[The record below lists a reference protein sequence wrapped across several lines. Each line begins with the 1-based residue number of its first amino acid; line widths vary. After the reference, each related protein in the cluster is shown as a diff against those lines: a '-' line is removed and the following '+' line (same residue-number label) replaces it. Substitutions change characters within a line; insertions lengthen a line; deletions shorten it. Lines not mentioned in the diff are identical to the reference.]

1 MLQNIPA
8 GAGRALHNLRS
19 GAPKLVS
26 ADPAFSAVPEV
37 IQLSSPAFAQGGS
50 IPVLHTEDGDRLS
63 PPLEWIGV
71 PPEAESL
78 VLLIEDQDSPTP
90 RPLVHAILA
99 GLAAADGGLA
109 AGALPSPRHEGEL
122 LDMGRNSFMQR
133 AYLPPDPPRGHGPHV
148 YAFQLFALD
157 MVPEFNRVPGR
168 GALVA
173 ALKGHVIA
181 RGMLVGTYE
190 RR

>member
-1 MLQNIPA
+1 MLQNVPA
-8 GAGRALHNLRS
+8 GVGRALQGVRNDADS
-19 GAPKLVS
+19 LVS
-26 ADPAFSAVPEV
+26 ADPAFGAVPDV
-37 IQLSSPAFAQGGS
+37 IQLTSPAFAQGGA
-50 IPVLHTEDGDRLS
+50 IPATYTEDGARIS

-99 GLAAADGGLA
+99 DMPPTDGVLAE
-109 AGALPSPRHEGEL
+109 GALPSPGHEGEDL
-122 LDMGRNSFMQR
+122 GMGRNSFLQR
-133 AYLPPDPPRGHGPHV
+133 GYLPPDPPRGHGPHR
-148 YAFQLFALD
+148 YAFQMFALD
-157 MVPEFNRVPGR
+157 TVPEFRSVPGR
-168 GALVA
+168 SALVE
-173 ALKGHVIA
+173 ALHGHVIA

>member
-8 GAGRALHNLRS
+8 GVGRALQGVRHDADS
-19 GAPKLVS
+19 LVS
-26 ADPAFSAVPEV
+26 ADPAFAAVPEV
-37 IQLSSPAFAQGGS
+37 IQLTSPAFGQGQP
-50 IPVLHTEDGDRLS
+50 IPVAHTEDGAKIS

-99 GLAAADGGLA
+99 DMAPADGVLPE
-109 AGALPSPRHEGEL
+109 GALPSPGHEGEDL
-122 LDMGRNSFMQR
+122 GMGRNSFMQR
-133 AYLPPDPPRGHGPHV
+133 GYLPPDPPRGHGPHR
-148 YAFQLFALD
+148 YAFQMFALD
-157 MVPEFNRVPGR
+157 TVPEFRSVPGR
-168 GALVA
+168 SALVE
-173 ALKGHVIA
+173 ALRGHVIA
-181 RGMLVGTYE
+181 RGTLVGTYE

>member
-8 GAGRALHNLRS
+8 GAGRALQNVRS
-19 GAPKLVS
+19 GADKLVS
-26 ADPAFSAVPEV
+26 ADPAFAAVPEV

-50 IPVLHTEDGDRLS
+50 IPAEHTADGAKLS

-99 GLAAADGGLA
+99 GLPPHDGELA
-109 AGALPSPRHEGEL
+109 EGTLPRPDHEGEDHGL
-122 LDMGRNSFMQR
+122 GRNSFLQR
-133 AYLPPDPPRGHGPHV
+133 AWLPPDPPRGHGPHR
-148 YAFQLFALD
+148 YAFQIFAMD
-157 MVPEFNRVPGR
+157 QMPEFSSGPGR
-168 GALVA
+168 GALLEV
-173 ALKGHVIA
+173 LRGHVIA
-181 RGMLVGTYE
+181 RGTLVGTYE